1 MLNVLK
7 PGAFVIETSTIS
19 HDWVEE
25 LSSLAAEKG
34 LRYIDS
40 PVTGLPDAAAR
51 GELTLLLGADKAD
64 LADANPYLAPVSNNI
79 IHFGGIGTGTVYKL
93 MINLMGAVQI
103 AAAAE
108 GMAMAERAGLDPV
121 EVAGAIAQGQ
131 AASPQ
136 VVRHTGRMARD
147 DHYENV
153 GFTAPLRLKDAE
165 YGVRLMHKL
174 GLGSPLGER
183 ACATFQAMCDLGLT
197 EVDESK
203 VIDVAR
209 AAKLLD

>member
-1 MLNVLK
+1 MK
-7 PGAFVIETSTIS
+7 
-19 HDWVEE
+19 
-25 LSSLAAEKG
+25 
-34 LRYIDS
+34 R
-40 PVTGLPDAAAR
+40 R
-51 GELTLLLGADKAD
+51 LTLLLGADETDLRDAD
-64 LADANPYLAPVSNNI
+64 PYLAPVSNNI
-79 IHFGGIGTGTVYKL
+79 IHFGEVGTGTVYKL

-108 GMAMAERAGLDPV
+108 GMALAERAGLDPT
-121 EVAGAIAQGQ
+121 EVADAIALGQ

-165 YGVRLMHKL
+165 YGVRLMNKL
-174 GLGSPLGER
+174 GLTSPLGEK
-183 ACATFQAMCDLGLT
+183 ACAAFQTMCELGLT

-209 AAKLLD
+209 SAEVKN